1 MRLDTVHPALR
12 AMVTALLLSLPAA
25 CGGPPAPPRTGE
37 PAAPTGRVL
46 EVRDTIVAAM
56 LEAAGIA
63 EPIQAATLSTRLMG
77 AVASVLVQEGQRVSA
92 GQLLARIEAGE
103 LVARRAQAE
112 AGIAG
117 ADAVY
122 QDALVQAQRFRALF
136 ADSAASRAQLEA
148 AETGLARA
156 EAGLRTARAG
166 AGALEA
172 VEAYAQVRAPFAGVV
187 TKRFVD
193 PGAFVAPGAP
203 VVAIED
209 ASRLRLSV
217 TVAPG
222 AATALVAGARLD
234 GTIEG
239 RPASAT
245 IEGVAAAG
253 GALYTVNAIVDN
265 RDRRYPSGGAVV
277 LRIPQ
282 GTRTTILVPDAALVR
297 EGDLTGV
304 RIQTARGA
312 ELRWVRVG
320 APVGERVEVLSGL
333 KAGDRVFVPADD
345 EDAP

>member
-1 MRLDTVHPALR
+1 MQTTTVHTAVR
-12 AMVTALLLSLPAA
+12 ATLTALVLGLSAA
-25 CGGPPAPPRTGE
+25 CGDTPEPPRIDE
-37 PAAPTGRVL
+37 AAAPAGRVL
-46 EVRDTIVAAM
+46 EVRDTTIAAM

-63 EPIQAATLSTRLMG
+63 EPIQRATLSTRLMG
-77 AVASVLVQEGQRVSA
+77 AVASVLVQEGQRVAA
-92 GQLLARIEAGE
+92 GQLLARIEAAE

-112 AGIAG
+112 AGIAE
-117 ADAVY
+117 AEAVY

-136 ADSAASRAQLEA
+136 ADSAAARVQLEA

-156 EAGLRTARAG
+156 EAGLRTARA
-166 AGALEA
+166 AASAVEA

-203 VVAIED
+203 VVSVED

-222 AATALVAGARLD
+222 AATSLKSGARLD
-234 GTIEG
+234 ATIEG
-239 RPASAT
+239 RPATAT
-245 IEGVAAAG
+245 IEGVAAAE

-265 RDRRYPSGGAVV
+265 RDRQHPSGGVAT

-304 RIQTARGA
+304 RIQTAGGA
-312 ELRWVRVG
+312 ELRWVRLG
-320 APVGERVEVLSGL
+320 DPVGERVEVLSGL
-333 KAGDRVFVPADD
+333 KAGDRVLVPLDD